1 MPTAGTLASD
11 MSADSDGGKED
22 KAPAH
27 VSNKTAHIKTMPEN
41 SNYEKSELDK
51 FVLKVIPK
59 DNEARNLLTTTVKAH
74 LLFTSLDD
82 ETISKIVGAMDR
94 VECETGAVLITQ
106 GDTGAGA
113 MCESQALH
121 ASRAR
126 APSSRATRCPA

>member
-1 MPTAGTLASD
+1 MGGGSSKRSGEQSVSVHPEPHEHHPGQRAGSPGGGAPVPTAGTLASD

-59 DNEARNLLTTTVKAH
+59 DIPKDRLDKAH
-74 LLFTSLDD
+74 
-82 ETISKIVGAMDR
+82 
-94 VECETGAVLITQ
+94 
-106 GDTGAGA
+106 
-113 MCESQALH
+113 ESQDQGALD
-121 ASRAR
+121 APTRRQAR
-126 APSSRATRCPA
+126 PLQL

>member
-1 MPTAGTLASD
+1 MGGGSSKRSGEQSVSVHPEPHEHHPGQRAGSPGGGAPVPTAGTLASD

-59 DNEARNLLTTTVKAH
+59 DNEARNLLT
-74 LLFTSLDD
+74 F
-82 ETISKIVGAMDR
+82 
-94 VECETGAVLITQ
+94 
-106 GDTGAGA
+106 
-113 MCESQALH
+113 
-121 ASRAR
+121 
-126 APSSRATRCPA
+126 SSF

>member
-1 MPTAGTLASD
+1 
-11 MSADSDGGKED
+11 
-22 KAPAH
+22 
-27 VSNKTAHIKTMPEN
+27 MPEN

-106 GDTGAGA
+106 G
-113 MCESQALH
+113 
-121 ASRAR
+121 
-126 APSSRATRCPA
+126 TRCGWKQDSHCRKYFMEVLPDQPRAKL